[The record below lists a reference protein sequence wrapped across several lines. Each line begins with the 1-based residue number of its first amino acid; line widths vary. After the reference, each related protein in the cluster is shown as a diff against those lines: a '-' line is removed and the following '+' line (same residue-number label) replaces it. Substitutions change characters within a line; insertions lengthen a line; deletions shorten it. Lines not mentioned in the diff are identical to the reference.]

1 MHILQYIVTHYI
13 LPVILLLYHVYSK
26 KAHDQIIVKLSQVKL
41 SCYTIHTVTIKY
53 LDEPNLGYPP
63 PPTAGPG
70 CPCYTYLMSRA
81 PRPRVAGWV
90 VGGGGRG
97 AFRYPPLLGEGGH
110 HPHPQQHTNTALY
123 TVVCRRLYRRQLA
136 LQPSVSSGASS
147 SPQQQTNSHGLQGVL
162 VVSTAESDI
171 YLHPP
176 ASKWPNIRNHNEQ
189 KSKQSIIPTKVLLAV
204 LL

>member
-1 MHILQYIVTHYI
+1 
-13 LPVILLLYHVYSK
+13 
-26 KAHDQIIVKLSQVKL
+26 
-41 SCYTIHTVTIKY
+41 
-53 LDEPNLGYPP
+53 
-63 PPTAGPG
+63 
-70 CPCYTYLMSRA
+70 MSRA

-90 VGGGGRG
+90 VGGGGGRG

-171 YLHPP
+171 LYISTHLPQNGLKSATTTNKNRSNQLFQRKFYLLFCYD
-176 ASKWPNIRNHNEQ
+176 NIY
-189 KSKQSIIPTKVLLAV
+189 
-204 LL
+204 